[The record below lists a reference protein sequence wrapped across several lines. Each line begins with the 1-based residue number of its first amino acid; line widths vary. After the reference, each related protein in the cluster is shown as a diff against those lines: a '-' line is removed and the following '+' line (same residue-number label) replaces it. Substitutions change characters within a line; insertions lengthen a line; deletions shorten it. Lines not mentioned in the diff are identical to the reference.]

1 MLDGI
6 TRKLLPAAP
15 DQNQAKSS
23 GEIEIPATEPRP
35 DGAA

>member
-15 DQNQAKSS
+15 DQNQAKSNA
-23 GEIEIPATEPRP
+23 EIEIPATKPQP